1 MLPLLLAAAA
11 AVAPSTSSYKSVMQW
26 AQKYTQKSLM
36 SRLRLGCC
44 YAMSQMKISRFSS
57 LLFVLFPSSS
67 YCLPKIHLSLGKNV
81 ERGGTPAW
89 SRKVI
94 FLTLEGESLGNVF
107 PHSTPYWPLLQ
118 RRQEKCSQIFSDLFF
133 LLRMIKVLSRPNYVS
148 RVFYVVLLT
157 SFEDCQQT
165 MAAAAVGLPDE
176 AKDFRLE
183 GPLWMGQ

>member
-1 MLPLLLAAAA
+1 MLPLLLPAAA

-67 YCLPKIHLSLGKNV
+67 YCLPKIHLSLGKNE

-107 PHSTPYWPLLQ
+107 PHSTSTGCPSKFWIVTKNHLAQFTIHITFLRVEILRGYPVYWPLLQ
-118 RRQEKCSQIFSDLFF
+118 RSCWEKCSQIFSDLF
-133 LLRMIKVLSRPNYVS
+133 SS
-148 RVFYVVLLT
+148 
-157 SFEDCQQT
+157 
-165 MAAAAVGLPDE
+165 
-176 AKDFRLE
+176 
-183 GPLWMGQ
+183 